1 MTLFSLK
8 LKRIVGKIPQNIL
21 TYFLSGQGLIG
32 DLVSEVFNINIEYL
46 GSVAS
51 NFAKVTF

>member
-8 LKRIVGKIPQNIL
+8 LVGKIPQNIL